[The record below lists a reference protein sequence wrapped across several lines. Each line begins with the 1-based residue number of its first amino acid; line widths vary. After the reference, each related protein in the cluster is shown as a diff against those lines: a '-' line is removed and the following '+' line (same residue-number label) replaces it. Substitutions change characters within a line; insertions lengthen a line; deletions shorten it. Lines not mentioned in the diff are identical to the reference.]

1 MLIVA
6 TKYLFAKNVHL
17 IIWRLNYSKVFKIF
31 FLPTIKYSF
40 ANNIDV
46 LLLARP
52 FKYLSA
58 GRAPSRPPLGRAPS
72 WFAQGIVEESTQ
84 YFSKCFLKYSKI
96 FAPTPLS
103 PTSGKS
109 AKLVW
114 AAGEP
119 LNQYFPEIFEIFLF
133 NHYFKN
139 NNFEN

>member
-31 FLPTIKYSF
+31 FSPTIKYSF

-72 WFAQGIVEESTQ
+72 WFEQPLNISTNIFLR
-84 YFSKCFLKYSKI
+84 YLKYSFLIIISKTI
-96 FAPTPLS
+96 ILKTRS
-103 PTSGKS
+103 S
-109 AKLVW
+109 W
-114 AAGEP
+114 
-119 LNQYFPEIFEIFLF
+119 LNCALRDDEAVYWVI
-133 NHYFKN
+133 
-139 NNFEN
+139 

>member
-52 FKYLSA
+52 FKYLSG
-58 GRAPSRPPLGRAPS
+58 GRALVAHLWEEQPTGWNHSTNIFTNIFQYFSPIFPPLGKAPS
-72 WFAQGIVEESTQ
+72 WFGQPVNHSTNIFLR
-84 YFSKCFLKYSKI
+84 YLKYS
-96 FAPTPLS
+96 LS
-103 PTSGKS
+103 
-109 AKLVW
+109 
-114 AAGEP
+114 
-119 LNQYFPEIFEIFLF
+119 
-133 NHYFKN
+133 NHYFSIS
-139 NNFEN
+139 